1 MQTALFEDFTSITD
15 DASIQG
21 WLSELALWH
30 LVNHSTSSWRTL
42 LKHFGSA
49 RHAVT
54 AQAADWQAQ
63 GIHAAHVKRL
73 LEWQQGGA
81 IRQQYQRSID
91 ALRRGEYGLLLDS
104 MPTYPALLAR
114 IDDPP
119 PVLFY
124 RGNLACLHQPM
135 LAIVGTRKPSPS
147 ARKIAHGFAC
157 HLAQSGLWITSGLAQ
172 GIDAASHAGA
182 LAAGGGRTVA
192 VLGTGIDRCYPTAH
206 QALCEQIVRE
216 GGLVLS
222 EFLPGTEPLAHHFP
236 RRNRIV
242 SGLSL
247 GVLVVEAALQSGS
260 LITAKLAAE
269 QGRDVLVVP
278 GHVDNAQVE
287 GSHQLIREGARL
299 VASPAHVLEDLN
311 LASNVLLTA
320 AREQTVHAQ
329 RDAKP
334 MAEDAVVVADK
345 APVSEVAPAMAIPA
359 HLEPLLLHLDW
370 HGQAIDQLVMTSRI
384 DVATLAG
391 QLMELELMGLVMQ
404 VNGLYQRCRV

>member
-1 MQTALFEDFTSITD
+1 MQTALFEDSTSTAGD
-15 DASIQG
+15 TTTQG

-30 LVNHSTSSWRTL
+30 LVNHSTSSWRAL
-42 LKHFGSA
+42 LQHFGTA
-49 RHAVT
+49 RVAV
-54 AQAADWQAQ
+54 AVHAADWQAL

-73 LEWQQGGA
+73 TEWQQGGT
-81 IRQQYQRSID
+81 IRQQYDRVVASID
-91 ALRRGEYGLLLDS
+91 RGEYHLLLDH
-104 MPTYPALLAR
+104 MPEYPPLLAR

-147 ARKIAHGFAC
+147 ARKVAHDFAC
-157 HLAQSGLWITSGLAQ
+157 HLAQSGVWVTSGLAQ
-172 GIDAASHAGA
+172 GIDAASHVGA

-206 QALCEQIVRE
+206 QGLYERIVQE

-222 EFLPGTEPLAHHFP
+222 EFLPGAEPLAHHFP

-260 LITAKLAAE
+260 LITARLAAE

-278 GHVDNAQVE
+278 GHIDNAQVA

-299 VASPAHVLEDLN
+299 VASPEHVLEDLN
-311 LASNVLLTA
+311 LAGNVLLTVA
-320 AREQTVHAQ
+320 QEQRSDCNVLVEVNS
-329 RDAKP
+329 KVP
-334 MAEDAVVVADK
+334 PIAD
-345 APVSEVAPAMAIPA
+345 VTPAMSIPL
-359 HLEPLLLHLDW
+359 HLQPLLVHLDW
-370 HGQAIDQLVMTSRI
+370 HGQAMDQLVVTSQI
-384 DVATLAG
+384 EVATLAG
-391 QLMELELMGLVMQ
+391 QLMELELLGLVVQ